1 MQLKLNGIDVDC
13 ILGELPEERVKTQRI
28 LVDVSL
34 EISDLAGETDEL
46 DDTVDYAAL
55 AETIRA
61 TLTKAECRMIERA
74 AKLVVETCLAFGR
87 GKVFAAKAAVT
98 KTGAIA
104 HLKSATVVAE
114 GSVE

>member
-1 MQLKLNGIDVDC
+1 MTLKLNEIDIDC
-13 ILGELPEERVKTQRI
+13 ILGELPEERVKAQSI

-46 DDTVDYAAL
+46 NDTVDYAAL
-55 AETIRA
+55 TEAIRET
-61 TLTKAECRMIERA
+61 LVKAECRMLERA
-74 AKLVVETCLAFGR
+74 AKLVVETCLAFGC
-87 GKVFAAKAAVT
+87 GKVYAVTAAVT

>member
-1 MQLKLNGIDVDC
+1 MTLKLKEIDVDC
-13 ILGELPEERVKTQRI
+13 ILGELPKERVKTQRI

-55 AETIRA
+55 TKAIRT
-61 TLTKAECRMIERA
+61 TLTTAECRMIERA
-74 AKLVVETCLAFGR
+74 AKLVVETCLRFGR
-87 GKVFAAKAAVT
+87 GKVFAATAAVT
-98 KTGAIA
+98 KTGAIP

-114 GSVE
+114 GNAE